1 MSARAVTPS
10 RVVGI
15 GALVIAALGP
25 FIFSNYIA
33 HTLLTQVFWLGI
45 AAASLTFLSAYGGMV
60 SLCQISMFGIAG
72 FVVGNTVTTGEVKG
86 LHLGWN
92 PWLGVVLGIV
102 IATVVGLLLGA
113 LSSRSFGIY
122 FLMLTVVFA
131 VLANYFFGQVT
142 NLSGFSGI
150 SGIQIHTPGIIGNP
164 NLHPNRLY
172 YIALVT
178 AVVVYFL
185 IRYLGRTPFGIALQG
200 IRDDPVR
207 MSSLGY
213 NISAHRTLAF
223 GFAAFIASLAGVLFV
238 WWNDH
243 IDPATINLDAVI
255 NLLIVCVIG
264 GLYKLEGAW
273 VGALAFVLINNYLHD
288 TNVPL
293 IGGSFYTVIGVI
305 FLVIVLLSPGG
316 LLGIW
321 DKLVQRVQ
329 AGTHGPLAAGPTDE
343 SPSASQEGTT

>member
-1 MSARAVTPS
+1 MNAQAVTPS

-15 GALVIAALGP
+15 AALVVAALGP
-25 FIFSNYIA
+25 FLFSDYIA

-72 FVVGNTVTTGEVKG
+72 FVLGNTVTTGEVKG

-92 PWLGVVLGIV
+92 PWLGVVLALG

-150 SGIQIHTPGIIGNP
+150 SGIQIHTPSVIGNP
-164 NLHPNRLY
+164 NVHPDRLY
-172 YIALVT
+172 YIALVV
-178 AVVVYFL
+178 AVAVYFL
-185 IRYLGRTPFGIALQG
+185 IRYIGRTPFGIALQG
-200 IRDDPVR
+200 IRDDPIR

-213 NISAHRTLAF
+213 NISAQRTLAF
-223 GFAAFIASLAGVLFV
+223 GFAAFVAAIAGVLFV

-293 IGGSFYTVIGVI
+293 VGGSFYTVIGVI
-305 FLVIVLLSPGG
+305 FLVIVLVSPAG

-321 DKLVQRVQ
+321 DQIVQRVQ
-329 AGTHGPLAAGPTDE
+329 RRPAGTPEESAVKGGDAG
-343 SPSASQEGTT
+343 A

>member
-1 MSARAVTPS
+1 MSARSVTPS

-92 PWLGVVLGIV
+92 PWLGVVLGIL
-102 IATVVGLLLGA
+102 IATAVGLLLGA

-178 AVVVYFL
+178 AIVVYFL

-305 FLVIVLLSPGG
+305 FLVIVLLSPAG

-321 DKLVQRVQ
+321 DQAVQRFQPTPV
-329 AGTHGPLAAGPTDE
+329 ATAGPTDE
-343 SPSASQEGTT
+343 SPSASHEGTT

>member
-10 RVVGI
+10 RVVGLA
-15 GALVIAALGP
+15 ALVVAALGP
-25 FIFSNYIA
+25 FLFSDYIA

-72 FVVGNTVTTGEVKG
+72 FVLGNTVTTGEVKG

-92 PWLGVVLGIV
+92 PWLGVVLALV
-102 IATVVGLLLGA
+102 IATAVGLLLGA

-142 NLSGFSGI
+142 NVSGFSGI
-150 SGIQIHTPGIIGNP
+150 SGIQIHTPGVIGNP
-164 NLHPNRLY
+164 NIHPDRLY
-172 YIALVT
+172 YIALVV
-178 AVVVYFL
+178 AILVYFL

-273 VGALAFVLINNYLHD
+273 VGALAFVLLNNYLHD
-288 TNVPL
+288 TSVPV

-321 DKLVQRVQ
+321 DRIVERTR
-329 AGTHGPLAAGPTDE
+329 AGSAGPTDE
-343 SPSASQEGTT
+343 SPSTSQEGTT

>member
-92 PWLGVVLGIV
+92 PWLGVVLGIL
-102 IATVVGLLLGA
+102 IATAVGLLLGA

-178 AVVVYFL
+178 AIVVYFL

-200 IRDDPVR
+200 IRDDPIR

-293 IGGSFYTVIGVI
+293 VGGSFYTVIGVI
-305 FLVIVLLSPGG
+305 FLVIVLLSPAG

-329 AGTHGPLAAGPTDE
+329 AGTHGPAAAGPTDE

>member
-1 MSARAVTPS
+1 
-10 RVVGI
+10 
-15 GALVIAALGP
+15 
-25 FIFSNYIA
+25 
-33 HTLLTQVFWLGI
+33 
-45 AAASLTFLSAYGGMV
+45 
-60 SLCQISMFGIAG
+60 
-72 FVVGNTVTTGEVKG
+72 VKG

-92 PWLGVVLGIV
+92 PWLGVVLALV
-102 IATVVGLLLGA
+102 VATAIGLLLGA

-150 SGIQIHTPGIIGNP
+150 SGIQIHTPSVIGNP
-164 NLHPNRLY
+164 NIHPDRLY
-172 YIALVT
+172 YVALVV
-178 AVVVYFL
+178 AVLVYFL
-185 IRYLGRTPFGIALQG
+185 IRYIGRTPFGIALQG
-200 IRDDPVR
+200 IRDDPIR

-213 NISAHRTLAF
+213 NVSAQRTLAF
-223 GFAAFIASLAGVLFV
+223 GFAAFIAAIAGVLFV

-243 IDPATINLDAVI
+243 IDPATIDLDAVI

-293 IGGSFYTVIGVI
+293 VGGSFYTVIGVI
-305 FLVIVLLSPGG
+305 FLVIVLVSPGG

-321 DKLVQRVQ
+321 DQLVQR
-329 AGTHGPLAAGPTDE
+329 ARARPAGPTEE

>member
-1 MSARAVTPS
+1 
-10 RVVGI
+10 VVGI

-25 FIFSNYIA
+25 FLFSNYIA
-33 HTLLTQVFWLGI
+33 DTLLTQVFWLGI

-92 PWLGVVLGIV
+92 PWLGVVLGIL
-102 IATVVGLLLGA
+102 IATAIGLLLGA

-150 SGIQIHTPGIIGNP
+150 SGIQIHTPGVIGNP

-178 AVVVYFL
+178 ALVVYFL
-185 IRYLGRTPFGIALQG
+185 IRYVGRTPFGIALQG
-200 IRDDPVR
+200 IRDDPIR

-293 IGGSFYTVIGVI
+293 VGGSFYTVIGVI
-305 FLVIVLLSPGG
+305 FLVIVLISPAG

-321 DKLVQRVQ
+321 DRVVERVQ
-329 AGTHGPLAAGPTDE
+329 AGSAGPTDE
-343 SPSASQEGTT
+343 SPSTSQEGTT

>member
-10 RVVGI
+10 RVVGTA
-15 GALVIAALGP
+15 ALVIAVLGP
-25 FIFSNYIA
+25 FIFSSYTA

-60 SLCQISMFGIAG
+60 SLCQISLFGIAG

-92 PWLGVVLGIV
+92 PWLGVLLGLV
-102 IATVVGLLLGA
+102 VATAIGLLLGA

-142 NLSGFSGI
+142 ILSGFSGI
-150 SGIQIHTPGIIGNP
+150 SGIQIHTPGVIGNP

-178 AVVVYFL
+178 AVIVYVL
-185 IRYLGRTPFGIALQG
+185 IRYIGRTPFGIALQG

-213 NISAHRTLAF
+213 NISAHRTVAF
-223 GFAAFIASLAGVLFV
+223 GFAAFIAAIAGVLFV

-288 TNVPL
+288 TNVPFV
-293 IGGSFYTVIGVI
+293 GGSFYTVIGVV
-305 FLVIVLLSPGG
+305 FLAIVLLSPGG

-321 DKLVQRVQ
+321 DRVVLRFQ
-329 AGTHGPLAAGPTDE
+329 SAPVAAAGPTDE
-343 SPSASQEGTT
+343 APSTSHQGTT